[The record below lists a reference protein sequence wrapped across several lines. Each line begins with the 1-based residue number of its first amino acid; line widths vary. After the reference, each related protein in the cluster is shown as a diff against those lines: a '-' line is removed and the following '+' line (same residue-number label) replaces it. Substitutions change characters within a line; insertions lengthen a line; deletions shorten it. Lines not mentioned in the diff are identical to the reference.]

1 MNIDCSKYY
10 VGTVDLSANKK
21 VAYKNGE
28 KIEDKQN
35 TEGTVVAYDFS
46 KDTEKINIDSKED
59 FSQIMR
65 DIREQHGDG
74 VMVSISGLGLNFL
87 NINKQTLDP
96 SKSTRSIEAKELT
109 PDMRAEVYANVFRQE
124 QLYGDDDK
132 NILNHS
138 FVNEGFE
145 YNKDFEKYAMGYAK
159 YLNKDLKTEYDNDVF
174 YNLHDEEL
182 YHDEVS
188 QKMYGYASN
197 ILSYLMMG
205 NETEED
211 KKNLSNQL
219 ADAVIA
225 YSKNV
230 ANGNTDIN
238 DISTKLKIGD
248 TEIGYSELQKIQEN
262 LQKIN
267 ETGIRP
273 VHNNNGDNKLDYTGL
288 GTNYDT
294 VAYAQLGLRTAQ
306 VNHFASELSEEA
318 SKLVKDTWNKRVG
331 NTIEEKYTKVMKQ
344 TTEILKEHFNYMG
357 DYYKAGSLHSNYTG
371 SKFQKVYDMFSEISG
386 NSKEE
391 FLANFERAMNEY
403 NEYRKSPIFEKDGYT
418 GTIAEKEQLDYLKGS
433 VDFIFER

>member
-10 VGTVDLSANKK
+10 VGTVNLSTNKK
-21 VAYKNGE
+21 IAYQNGE
-28 KIEDKQN
+28 KLENKQDI
-35 TEGTVVAYDFS
+35 EGTVVAYDFS
-46 KDTEKINIDSKED
+46 QDAEKINIESKED

-87 NINKQTLDP
+87 NITKGTLEP
-96 SKSTRSIEAKELT
+96 SNPTRTIEGETLT
-109 PDMRAEVYANVFRQE
+109 PEMRAEVYANVFKQE
-124 QLYGDDDK
+124 QLYGDDNK
-132 NILNHS
+132 SILNHS

-159 YLNKDLKTEYDNDVF
+159 YLNKDIETEYDNDIF

-182 YHDEVS
+182 YHKEVS

-197 ILSYLMMG
+197 VLSYFMMG
-205 NETEED
+205 AETEED

-225 YSKNV
+225 YSKNI
-230 ANGNTDIN
+230 ANGNTNIN
-238 DISTKLKIGD
+238 DISTKLQIGD
-248 TEIGYSELQKIQEN
+248 TEIEYSELQKIQES

-267 ETGIRP
+267 ETGVRP
-273 VHNNNGDNKLDYTGL
+273 VHNNNGDNKLDYTAL

-306 VNHFASELSEEA
+306 VNNFAKGLSEEA
-318 SKLVKDTWNKRVG
+318 SNLVINTWNKRVD
-331 NTIEEKYTKVMKQ
+331 NTIDEKYIKVMKQ
-344 TTEILKEHFNYMG
+344 TTEILKEHFNFNG
-357 DYYKAGSLHSNYTG
+357 EYYKAGSLHSNYDG
-371 SKFQKVYDMFSEISG
+371 SKFQKVYDMFANING

-391 FLANFERAMNEY
+391 FLANFDNAMKEY
-403 NEYRKSPIFEKDGYT
+403 NEYRMSDIFKKDGYT
-418 GTIAEKEQLDYLKGS
+418 GTLAEKEQLDYLNQS
-433 VDFIFER
+433 VDFIFN